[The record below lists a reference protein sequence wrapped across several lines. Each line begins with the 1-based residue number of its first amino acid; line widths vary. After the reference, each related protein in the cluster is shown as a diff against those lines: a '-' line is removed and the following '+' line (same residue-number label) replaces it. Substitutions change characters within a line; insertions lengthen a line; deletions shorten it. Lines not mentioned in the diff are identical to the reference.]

1 MVVYCSVCNAEIS
14 REHTEIPAI
23 GHTPAE
29 AVKENEK
36 AATCTKAGGY
46 DMVVYCSVCKAEIS
60 REHTEIPAIGHSYG
74 KPTWKWNSTNTKATA
89 TFTCANCGDKQVVN
103 AKITEKVTKEAAPHV
118 EGSKK
123 LTATVTFEGA
133 TYTKSKTVKIAAL
146 PCPCAKFTD
155 MPEYGTD
162 EHAAIDW
169 AYAHDPQIT
178 AGTSKTKFS
187 PSETVTRGQ
196 AVTFLWRAAGCP
208 EPTST
213 KNPFT
218 DVTEGKY
225 YYKAV
230 LWAVEKGIT
239 AGTTKTTF
247 SPNQTCNI
255 EQIITFIYRFEGS
268 PKVGKVTNPF
278 SDVVK
283 GKYYYNA
290 IMWAYSNGIY
300 AGKSATVFGRTDPC
314 QRVQIVTFLWR
325 DIAPKEGK

>member
-1 MVVYCSVCNAEIS
+1 MELS
-14 REHTEIPAI
+14 REHVDSEAL
-23 GHTPAE
+23 GHEWDQGVITTAPTVLE
-29 AVKENEK
+29 TGILTY
-36 AATCTKAGGY
+36 TCTRCGETRTEVLDKL
-46 DMVVYCSVCKAEIS
+46 
-60 REHTEIPAIGHSYG
+60 EHE
-74 KPTWKWNSTNTKATA
+74 
-89 TFTCANCGDKQVVN
+89 
-103 AKITEKVTKEAAPHV
+103 
-118 EGSKK
+118 
-123 LTATVTFEGA
+123 
-133 TYTKSKTVKIAAL
+133 
-146 PCPCAKFTD
+146 CPCADFTD
-155 MPEYGTD
+155 MPALGTV
-162 EHAAIDW
+162 EHDAIDW
-169 AYAHDPQIT
+169 AFTHDPQIT
-178 AGTSKTKFS
+178 TGTSTTTFG
-187 PSETVTRGQ
+187 PEQTVTRGQ

-213 KNPFT
+213 NNPFT

-268 PKVGKVTNPF
+268 PKVGNVTNPF

-325 DIAPKEGK
+325 NDKR